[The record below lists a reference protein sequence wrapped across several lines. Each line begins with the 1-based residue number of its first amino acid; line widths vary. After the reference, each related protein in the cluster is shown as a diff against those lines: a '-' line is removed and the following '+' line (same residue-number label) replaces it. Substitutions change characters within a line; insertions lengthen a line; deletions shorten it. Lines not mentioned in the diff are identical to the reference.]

1 MISPSRIAVTVLLFA
16 LAGCRSSQTATTT
29 AHSAAQHYHLAG
41 TVVAVNAAA
50 GELTVKHGA
59 IPGFMPAMTMPY
71 KLKDAGRARD
81 LKPGDSITAEVVAPA
96 ASDDFVLD
104 QITVTAH
111 GANGPVVAAR
121 RLGVGDA
128 VPDVPLVNQD
138 GQAVHLRDY
147 RGRALLLTFIYTRCP
162 MPTAC
167 PLITSR
173 FARVNRALLS
183 DAAARTG
190 SHLLSISLDP
200 AFDKP
205 PVLRHYG
212 LAYINDDPAGFAHWE
227 FAATTPEDLRGLAQ
241 SFGLEYSVADNQITH
256 TMQTVL
262 IAPDGTVARS
272 WAGSGW
278 NEDEVAAAVKSLV
291 PHGGR

>member
-1 MISPSRIAVTVLLFA
+1 MISPSRIAVAALLLA
-16 LAGCRSSQTATTT
+16 LAGCRGLQPAAT
-29 AHSAAQHYHLAG
+29 AHSAVQHYHLAG
-41 TVVAVNAAA
+41 TVVAVNAAT

-71 KLKDAGRARD
+71 KLKDAARARD
-81 LKPGDSITAEVVAPA
+81 LKPGDSIAAEVVASA
-96 ASDDFVLD
+96 ASDDFMLD
-104 QITVTAH
+104 NVTVTAH
-111 GANGPVVAAR
+111 GVTAPVIAAQRLVA
-121 RLGVGDA
+121 GDK

-138 GQAVHLRDY
+138 GRTIHLRDY
-147 RGRALLLTFIYTRCP
+147 RGHALLLTFIYTRCP

-173 FARVNRALLS
+173 FARVNRALMA
-183 DAAARTG
+183 DAEVRKG

-200 AFDKP
+200 DFDKP
-205 PVLRHYG
+205 PVLRRYG

-227 FAATTPEDLRGLAQ
+227 FAATTPDDLRRLAQ

-278 NEDEVAAAVKSLV
+278 SEDEVAAAVKSRV
-291 PHGGR
+291 PRGGR

>member
-1 MISPSRIAVTVLLFA
+1 MNRSHILVAVFLLL
-16 LAGCRSSQTATTT
+16 LAGCRGPNTAAT
-29 AHSAAQHYHLAG
+29 AHGAAQRYPLEG
-41 TVVAVNAAA
+41 TIVAVNATA

-71 KLKDAGRARD
+71 KLKDAARARD
-81 LKPGDSITAEVVAPA
+81 LKTGDSIRAEVLMSA
-96 ASDDFVLD
+96 ASDDFLLD
-104 QITVTAH
+104 QIVVTAH
-111 GANGPVVAAR
+111 GASGPVLAAR
-121 RLGVGDA
+121 RLAEGDA

-138 GQAVHLRDY
+138 GRTVHLRDY

-173 FARVNRALLS
+173 FARVNRALLA
-183 DAAARTG
+183 DAAAREG

-200 AFDKP
+200 EFDRP
-205 PVLRHYG
+205 PVLRRYG
-212 LAYINDDPAGFAHWE
+212 LAYMNDLAAGFAHWE
-227 FAATTPEDLRGLAQ
+227 FAATTADDLRRLAQ
-241 SFGLEYSVADNQITH
+241 SFGLEYSVENNQITH
-256 TMQTVL
+256 TMETVL

-278 NEDEVAAAVKSLV
+278 SEDEVTAAVKSLV
-291 PHGGR
+291 PRRGR

>member
-1 MISPSRIAVTVLLFA
+1 MTSPARTLVLVLFLV
-16 LAGCRSSQTATTT
+16 LAGCRGTQPPAGVRGT
-29 AHSAAQHYHLAG
+29 AQHYRLEG
-41 TVVAVNAAA
+41 TVIAVNATA

-71 KLKDAGRARD
+71 KLKDAARARG

-104 QITVTAH
+104 NITVTAH
-111 GANGPVVAAR
+111 GATGPVIAAR
-121 RLGVGDA
+121 RLAVGDR

-138 GQAVHLRDY
+138 GRTVHLGDY

-173 FARVNRALLS
+173 FARVNRALMA
-183 DAAARTG
+183 DAAAREG

-205 PVLRHYG
+205 PVLRRYG
-212 LAYINDDPAGFAHWE
+212 LAYIDDEPAGFAHWE
-227 FAATTPEDLRGLAQ
+227 FAATTPDDLRRLAQ
-241 SFGLEYSVADNQITH
+241 SFGLEYSVQDNQITH

-262 IAPDGTVARS
+262 IAPNGTVARS

-278 NEDEVAAAVKSLV
+278 SEDEVEAAVKNLA
-291 PHGGR
+291 PRGRR